1 MLPSDRGASSVVK
14 GREAK
19 SQLVS
24 IAVLVGVILLGVLIG
39 RGGTPAI
46 RTSAVLH
53 PAVHEGEHAVVLIGV
68 SVAAV
73 SPGDVVSVAVSGQSA
88 PATNF
93 FFFLIFFYFKYL
105 HSSPVSIAG
114 TALVGNTAI
123 NLANKKMEQFK
134 QS

>member
-1 MLPSDRGASSVVK
+1 MTVPYRGASPIVE
-14 GREAK
+14 GGEAK
-19 SQLVS
+19 CQLVS
-24 IAVLVGVILLGVLIG
+24 VTVLVRVILLGVLVG

-88 PATNF
+88 PATKFSF
-93 FFFLIFFYFKYL
+93 F
-105 HSSPVSIAG
+105 
-114 TALVGNTAI
+114 
-123 NLANKKMEQFK
+123 
-134 QS
+134 